1 MHFSSQLIE
10 QAVDAFAALPG
21 IGRKTALRLVL
32 HLVNEDLPVAE
43 NLGAAVLKMRREI
56 QFCQQCHNISD
67 QDLCHLCMDPRRDGT
82 TICVVEHI
90 RDVMA
95 IEDTGQF
102 RGLYHVL
109 GGIINPL
116 EGIGPD
122 ALHIDSL
129 VQRVQQNGVSELI
142 MAISPT
148 IEGETTMFYIARQLK
163 DKAVKMSVIAR
174 GVSFGGE
181 LQYADEM
188 TLGRSIA
195 GRTTYSAP

>member
-10 QAVDAFAALPG
+10 QAVDAFACLPG

-43 NLGAAVLKMRREI
+43 KLGQSILKMRQQIR
-56 QFCQQCHNISD
+56 FCRQCHNISD
-67 QDLCHLCMDPRRDGT
+67 EELCYLCADNRRDAQ

-95 IEDTGQF
+95 IEDTGQYK
-102 RGLYHVL
+102 GLYHVL

-116 EGIGPD
+116 EGIGPE
-122 ALHIDSL
+122 ALNIDSL
-129 VQRVQQNGVSELI
+129 VDRVRTQEATELI

-148 IEGETTMFYIARQLK
+148 IEGETTMFYLARQLR
-163 DKAVKMSVIAR
+163 DLPVRMSVIAR
-174 GVSFGGE
+174 GVAFGGE

>member
-43 NLGAAVLKMRREI
+43 KLGESILKMRREI
-56 QFCQQCHNISD
+56 QFCRQCHNISD
-67 QDLCHLCMDPRRDGT
+67 QDLCHLCLDARRDGT

-163 DKAVKMSVIAR
+163 GHAVKMSVIAR

>member
-1 MHFSSQLIE
+1 
-10 QAVDAFAALPG
+10 
-21 IGRKTALRLVL
+21 
-32 HLVNEDLPVAE
+32 
-43 NLGAAVLKMRREI
+43 
-56 QFCQQCHNISD
+56 
-67 QDLCHLCMDPRRDGT
+67 MDPRRDGT